1 MAILHDPILIGDG
14 DDRVVKVHCGT
25 PGEQCN
31 VDEAK
36 YKQKVPWNTAF
47 MAIILEVMRAGEGT
61 KRDTLHEL
69 MCDHCF
75 GGEWLSSADP
85 VAYEEDREERDA

>member
-31 VDEAK
+31 VDEAT

-47 MAIILEVMRAGEGT
+47 MAIILDEGVMKNVSGRA
-61 KRDTLHEL
+61 L
-69 MCDHCF
+69 
-75 GGEWLSSADP
+75 
-85 VAYEEDREERDA
+85 YREEFG